1 MRGPEDPLSRL
12 PCRISSKRVSSQDPL
27 LRKFGNLASTASI
40 LPKFQ
45 LTSPQIWKF
54 SAHNPGGAL
63 NFGLRAMC
71 HQRDPTFS
79 LAFTKIPPFLLTFTQ
94 WPPITERPWY
104 IFVNQ
109 RPLIFAFYS
118 QTSDR
123 QFSARNWIFS
133 TNLTKCLEI
142 FGHFGLER
150 PLVLMHF
157 TERPPYFCM
166 LCHWKALFWHRPNLS
181 PKDPYIR
188 EVLGGMAFVR
198 HFHMWVTPRGAH
210 KPQISLEIFSSQAPK
225 FGNFGSQARPLRLSE
240 VSISSQAPPFGNPG
254 RTQYFFPYY
263 STVLHIPT

>member
-1 MRGPEDPLSRL
+1 
-12 PCRISSKRVSSQDPL
+12 
-27 LRKFGNLASTASI
+27 
-40 LPKFQ
+40 
-45 LTSPQIWKF
+45 
-54 SAHNPGGAL
+54 
-63 NFGLRAMC
+63 MC

-94 WPPITERPWY
+94 WPPITERPRY

-133 TNLTKCLEI
+133 TNLTKCWEI
-142 FGHFGLER
+142 FGHER

-166 LCHWKALFWHRPNLS
+166 LCERPFFDIICHRKTPTSERCLVAWLS
-181 PKDPYIR
+181 Y
-188 EVLGGMAFVR
+188 
-198 HFHMWVTPRGAH
+198 VTFICEFPPPGAH

-225 FGNFGSQARPLRLSE
+225 FGNFRFTSSIPQSFRGRPKYQFASPTLRKSGPHTPAWKKSWVPPPPDLYTCSGQYTIRALIAVALQVELSIQE
-240 VSISSQAPPFGNPG
+240 SPETWKYVI
-254 RTQYFFPYY
+254 
-263 STVLHIPT
+263 